1 MHVVPV
7 FMTRKIQNLKGCS
20 SNMAA
25 VVICRVVLF
34 LAAFVIISAGTSI
47 AKYCISALQNYVK

>member
-1 MHVVPV
+1 MDSSSIHDSEI
-7 FMTRKIQNLKGCS
+7 RNLKGCS

-34 LAAFVIISAGTSI
+34 FAAFVIISAGTSI
-47 AKYCISALQNYVK
+47 ATVFLLCKIM